1 MKKKDFVTLMMSTVG
16 GILFALG
23 ICMALLPEW
32 GAMTEGIAFGCVGA
46 MILLAMVLVRR
57 KMDGKP
63 AILLNGRTIGIG
75 LLGII
80 GTIVLGVGMCM
91 VMVWEMLVYG
101 ILVGIIGIVLLVCL
115 VPAVKGVK

>member
-46 MILLAMVLVRR
+46 VILLAMVLVRR

>member
-75 LLGII
+75 LLASS
-80 GTIVLGVGMCM
+80 VQSC
-91 VMVWEMLVYG
+91 WESE
-101 ILVGIIGIVLLVCL
+101 C
-115 VPAVKGVK
+115 AW

>member
-1 MKKKDFVTLMMSTVG
+1 MKKKNFITLMMSTVG

-32 GAMTEGIAFGCVGA
+32 GVMAEGIAFGCVGA
-46 MILLAMVLVRR
+46 VILLAMVLVRR

>member
-1 MKKKDFVTLMMSTVG
+1 MKKKNFITLMMSTVG

-32 GAMTEGIAFGCVGA
+32 GVMTEGIAFGCIGA

-101 ILVGIIGIVLLVCL
+101 ILVGIIGIVLLICL

>member
-1 MKKKDFVTLMMSTVG
+1 MKKKNFITLMMSTVG

-46 MILLAMVLVRR
+46 VILLAMVLVRR